1 MTERSTFDGM
11 MSRLQA
17 GARLSA
23 DEIRDLAATPDILSL
38 GMLADT
44 LRRRLHDGRVTYVRV
59 AQYGFGHAWAEE
71 IPQAAGEVR
80 ITGAPDSLS
89 VAVGAVRQARAAAGT
104 RVVSG
109 YSWTA
114 LAALATAGTTI
125 TCVLDELREAGLDA
139 VAEVP
144 IDSVGHLDT
153 AVDELRAAGFE
164 QIRLTIDQAPAADRV
179 ALLVQAGVL
188 QDRVGCIRAINPL
201 PMLLSSVRPTTG
213 YDDVK
218 MVAIARL
225 AAPHI
230 DTVQVDWMRYGPKL
244 AQVALTFG
252 ADDLDGVTA
261 SDAAP
266 DGHRRAPLEDVRRN
280 IAAAGFVPAERDGR
294 FAVVSS

>member
-1 MTERSTFDGM
+1 MTDQSTFDGM
-11 MSRLQA
+11 LSRLQA
-17 GARLSA
+17 GDRLSA

-44 LRRRLHDGRVTYVRV
+44 LRRRLHDRRVTYVRV
-59 AQYGFGHAWAEE
+59 AQFNFDHTWADA
-71 IPQAAGEVR
+71 IPPAAAEVR
-80 ITGAPDSLS
+80 ITGAPGSLPLA
-89 VAVGAVRQARAAAGT
+89 VAAVEQARAAAGT

-114 LAALATAGTTI
+114 LAALANGGTSMSR
-125 TCVLDELREAGLDA
+125 VLDELKGAGLDA

-144 IDSVGHLDT
+144 IDGVDSLDT
-153 AVDELRAAGFE
+153 AIDTLTAAGFD
-164 QIRLTIDQAPAADRV
+164 QIRLTIDKAPGAERV
-179 ALLVQAGVL
+179 ALLVRAGAL
-188 QDRVGCIRAINPL
+188 QDRVGSIRAINPL
-201 PMLLSSVRPTTG
+201 PMLLSSGRPTTG

-252 ADDLDGVTA
+252 ADDLEGVTA

-266 DGHRRAPLEDVRRN
+266 DGLRRAPLEEVKRN
-280 IAAAGFVPAERDGR
+280 IEAAGFVAAERDGR
-294 FAVVSS
+294 FVVVSS